1 MSEVLS
7 RIIDAIQSQLD
18 ELREE
23 KRMLQLQ
30 KDKAQQTL
38 QAANVRINA
47 INSAIGEAQGELAAA
62 KLRRDSPADGQ
73 SATNEPP

>member
-38 QAANVRINA
+38 QAANVRIDA

-62 KLRRDSPADGQ
+62 KLRRIPPADGQ